1 MNKAI
6 ITFLAIVWGAGVVC
20 GAEPNVRFAKKFQ
33 IPGSPEVVVV
43 AEGDYEPR
51 SVGSY
56 ALRVYGGNS
65 KKFPTDDFVVGL
77 IRPRSGTVQA
87 VKFEDVDGDGKPEVV
102 VIIRSV
108 GSGGYLSADAFGYR
122 TGSLKLVASVSDL
135 DKKADSIE
143 ALREKFKTLK
153 E

>member
-1 MNKAI
+1 VKPAI
-6 ITFLAIVWGAGVVC
+6 ITILAVVWGAGVVF

-56 ALRVYGGNS
+56 ALRVYGGSS
-65 KKFPTDDFVVGL
+65 KKFPTDDYVVGL

-108 GSGGYLSADAFGYR
+108 GTGGHLSADAFGYR
-122 TGSLKLVASVSDL
+122 NKSLDLVASVFDL
-135 DKKADSIE
+135 DKRADPTR
-143 ALREKFKTLK
+143 ALRDKFKMPK
-153 E
+153 